1 MRADGRGLVSAKPAH
16 RPSPCP
22 DQDSVARLVAGWQGA
37 PVGERTSQRSSQVRR
52 KKNHGKSRKF
62 LMGKPKFG
70 GVQEVSGA
78 ARRHRDALLGL
89 LQTARDT
96 LSPQHA
102 ARSCNGRFLCS
113 DHLRERPGGPGR
125 RQWGFRAPSVC
136 RGQGPPNAQ
145 HFCRSRRSCGLRR
158 PRGRRSLHVC

>member
-1 MRADGRGLVSAKPAH
+1 MRADGRGQVSAKPAH

-70 GVQEVSGA
+70 GVQEVAGA

-96 LSPQHA
+96 LGPQHA
-102 ARSCNGRFLCS
+102 ARSCSGRSSAQIICASGLEDPPPPAGTESPIC
-113 DHLRERPGGPGR
+113 LPRPG
-125 RQWGFRAPSVC
+125 
-136 RGQGPPNAQ
+136 PP
-145 HFCRSRRSCGLRR
+145 
-158 PRGRRSLHVC
+158 